1 MTCWMNRCWTGERG
15 MSGRVGVMEAD
26 PGEAPAW
33 KVEGGGQEGGQ
44 RVVQEAEGASGQT
57 DPRVPCRTGQVKVM
71 GR

>member
-1 MTCWMNRCWTGERG
+1 
-15 MSGRVGVMEAD
+15 MSGRAGVMEPD

-33 KVEGGGQEGGQ
+33 KVEGGGQ